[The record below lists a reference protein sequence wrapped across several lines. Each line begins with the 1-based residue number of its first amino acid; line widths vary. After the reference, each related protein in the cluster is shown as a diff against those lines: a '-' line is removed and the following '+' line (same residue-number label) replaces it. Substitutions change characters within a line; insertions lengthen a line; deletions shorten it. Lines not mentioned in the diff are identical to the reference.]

1 MRGSIFEELED
12 MREAHS
18 SSKVLKTNA
27 KESNPSR

>member
-18 SSKVLKTNA
+18 SSKVLKTKA
-27 KESNPSR
+27 KDNKPSR